1 MSESNEL
8 SDLKARVE
16 ALEHQV
22 HVLEDVNAIK
32 FLQYAYGYF
41 MDKGLYEEVVD
52 LFADD
57 GVLSFMGGL
66 YRGRDSVRRLYV
78 GRLRKVFTKGQ
89 NNPIYG
95 MLCDH
100 NQLQGII
107 HVADDRQTARGRF
120 HGFLQGGIHRTM
132 QDPPEHLPR
141 QWWEAGVYE
150 NEYVREDG
158 TWKVK
163 FLNYNLHW
171 QATFEDG
178 WANSEVISINSPVT
192 YPEDPLGPDELHAV
206 APKLWPE
213 TYCVPFHYPHPV
225 TRQPIKLKS

>member
-1 MSESNEL
+1 MSESD
-8 SDLKARVE
+8 DLNQLQARVE
-16 ALEHQV
+16 ALEHHV
-22 HVLEDVNAIK
+22 HVLEDINAIK

-57 GVLSFMGGL
+57 GMLSFMGGL
-66 YRGRDSVRRLYV
+66 YRGKDSVRRLYA
-78 GRLRKVFTKGQ
+78 GRLRKIFTKGQ

-107 HVADDRQTARGRF
+107 HVADDRNSARGRF
-120 HGFLQGGIHRTM
+120 HGFLQGGIHKTM
-132 QDPPEHLPR
+132 QDPPANLPR

-158 TWKVK
+158 IWKIK

-178 WANSEVISINSPVT
+178 WANSDVISINSPTT
-192 YPEDPLGPDELHAV
+192 YPEDPLGPDELHGTP
-206 APKLWPE
+206 PKLWPE
-213 TYCVPFHYPHPV
+213 TYCVPFHYSHPV
-225 TRQPIKLKS
+225 TGKPVKL